1 MAKETKYFM
10 AGTDEEVLMGDIIE
24 VTMEK
29 ELKGDRKI
37 TRKMEFELNEDTLE
51 DALEMG
57 IIEEKEEDNLIEFQQ
72 DDVQEEEE
80 WEDAVNEDLEN
91 HEDRIIELEDLV
103 TAFQKKVEALEKV
116 ITSLQNSTK
125 KETASSK
132 KK

>member
-10 AGTDEEVLMGDIIE
+10 AGTDEEVLMGDVIE

-80 WEDAVNEDLEN
+80 WEDAVNEDLDN

>member
-10 AGTDEEVLMGDIIE
+10 TGTDEEVLMGDVIE

-80 WEDAVNEDLEN
+80 WEDAVNEDLDN
-91 HEDRIIELEDLV
+91 HEDRIVELEDLV
-103 TAFQKKVEALEKV
+103 TAFQKKVEALEKI

>member
-1 MAKETKYFM
+1 
-10 AGTDEEVLMGDIIE
+10 MGDVIE

-57 IIEEKEEDNLIEFQQ
+57 VIEEKEEDNLIEFQQ
-72 DDVQEEEE
+72 DDVQEEED
-80 WEDAVNEDLEN
+80 WEDAVIEDLDN